1 MPLSRPDLRGSD
13 PDIREVQGQSNGG
26 GVDGGSCVVPPY
38 ASLYP
43 ADITPQA
50 LQDTILLEG
59 RCYLACLED
68 QAQNTVSDIPTSLE
82 NSAAA

>member
-1 MPLSRPDLRGSD
+1 MALIL
-13 PDIREVQGQSNGG
+13 IREVQGQSNGG
-26 GVDGGSCVVPPY
+26 GVDGGSCVIPPY

-50 LQDTILLEG
+50 LQDPILLEG

-68 QAQNTVSDIPTSLE
+68 QAQNTVSGIHIPTSLAGLESE
-82 NSAAA
+82 NS